1 MKRRLCKRYPA
12 VLPAEEA
19 FRLFTPRGECE
30 WAPGWDPT
38 FPALTDDDSEPG
50 TVFQIDAHGHR
61 GTWLVTDRERGRRIA
76 YAQVVPGHRAG
87 SVTVTLDAID
97 GGSEVEVV
105 YGLRL
110 SARRVS
116 TTSSS
121 SPRTTAIFCGRGRTR
136 SRHASSTG
144 PRSRC
149 DWRTYSSARR
159 VTWAILLKSR
169 ASRHR

>member
-1 MKRRLCKRYPA
+1 MKRRLSKRIRVA
-12 VLPAEEA
+12 LPAEEA

-38 FPALTDDDSEPG
+38 FPAPTEDDSEPG

-105 YGLRL
+105 YELTPLSETGEHDLEQFAENYGDFLR
-110 SARRVS
+110 SWQDEIA
-116 TTSSS
+116 T
-121 SPRTTAIFCGRGRTR
+121 C
-136 SRHASSTG
+136 
-144 PRSRC
+144 
-149 DWRTYSSARR
+149 
-159 VTWAILLKSR
+159 LKYR
-169 ASRHR
+169 ATK